1 MEHNHR
7 LLQQEELLDI
17 LPQLLEEDAAVPLV
31 ITGDSMYPFLK
42 HGRDTVYLSRLTRP
56 VRPGDMV
63 FYRRPAGR
71 CVLHRVISLEETGYC
86 LLGDHQISR
95 ERDVSAES
103 IMAVVTAVRRKGNLI
118 QPGHP
123 LWFFFEQIW
132 PRLIWLRPYLIRLY
146 TFFDR

>member
-7 LLQQEELLDI
+7 ALQPEELLEI
-17 LPQLLEEDAAVPLV
+17 LPQLLAEDTAVPLV

-42 HGRDTVYLSRLTRP
+42 HGRDTVYLSALTRP
-56 VRPGDMV
+56 VRPGDMI
-63 FYRRPAGR
+63 FYRRPFGR
-71 CVLHRVISLEETGYC
+71 CVLHRVISVQDNSYC

-95 ERDVSAES
+95 EWGVSPDS
-103 IMAVVTAVRRKGNLI
+103 VMAIVTAVRRKGKLI

-123 LWFFFEQIW
+123 IWFFFEKIW
-132 PRLIWLRPYLIRLY
+132 PRLILLRPYLIKLY